1 MPPQASCPLLNIGT
15 GGMRSIGIS
24 FCILVAMIALI
35 VGFASLA
42 AVGVAAVAAINW
54 I

>member
-1 MPPQASCPLLNIGT
+1 
-15 GGMRSIGIS
+15 MRSIGIS
-24 FCILVAMIALI
+24 FSISVAMIGLI

-42 AVGVAAVAAINW
+42 DSAVGIAAVAALLAAIIW